1 MILKGDDPNIITQRS
16 TEHLFMPTMD
26 YEIGNGKWPVQ
37 RKRTI
42 FTTAVVPLDLPD
54 TFRVWYG
61 AADANV
67 AWAVIQV
74 TVS

>member
-1 MILKGDDPNIITQRS
+1 
-16 TEHLFMPTMD
+16 MD
-26 YEIGNGKWPVQ
+26 YEIGDGKWPVQ

-42 FTTAVVPLDLPD
+42 FTTAVVPLPNQLPD
-54 TFRVWYG
+54 TYRVWYG

-67 AWAVIQV
+67 AWAIIQV

>member
-1 MILKGDDPNIITQRS
+1 VILKGDDPNIITQRS